1 MLQLGGGNS
10 SIFYVH
16 PEAWGNVFQFD
27 YIIFFRWVGSTT
39 NQTMFMSLLGELIYI
54 TFLGFKEVIPLR
66 IQGFV
71 LRKGSPLQSKDGI
84 GTRKI
89 LF

>member
-27 YIIFFRWVGSTT
+27 GCIFFRWVGSTT
-39 NQTMFMSLLGELIYI
+39 NQTMFMPLLGELIYI
-54 TFLGFKEVIPLR
+54 TFLGFKEMIPLR
-66 IQGFV
+66 IQGF
-71 LRKGSPLQSKDGI
+71 RPEEGI
-84 GTRKI
+84 TPTV
-89 LF
+89 